1 MLRTTCVA
9 TLLSGGHAENALP
22 QRAAAN
28 VNCRIFPGET
38 VEGTRAALI
47 TAIDDPRITVT
58 AEQPRGPI
66 AQPPPLDPKIMEPAE
81 KLVARYFPGVPL
93 VPTMSTGATDGI
105 YLEAIGIPVYGVPGF
120 WGDPDGNG
128 VHGLNER
135 RSVRA
140 LYVGRDFLDDLIR
153 AYADVADPTGVSD
166 GVFHVTPVRP
176 VAELLP
182 AALAATP
189 PAESGD
195 FRPADL
201 VELTAL
207 DPTIRLDI
215 RYATTRNFLGTP
227 LYSEARA
234 FLQRPAAQ
242 ALVRVERSLAAEGY
256 GLLVHDAYRP
266 WYVTRIFWDATPPE
280 LHRFVADPA
289 QGSRHNRGCAVDLTL
304 YSLKTGLEVEMP
316 SLYDE
321 TTERA
326 YATYGGGTA
335 EQRRLR
341 DLLRRHME
349 AEGFEVYEFEWWH
362 FDYRDWKSY
371 RIENVRFEDLDAQH

>member
-1 MLRTTCVA
+1 MTAAPRAVRSGKRCVA
-9 TLLSGGHAENALP
+9 ALGALALSTWA
-22 QRAAAN
+22 
-28 VNCRIFPGET
+28 
-38 VEGTRAALI
+38 
-47 TAIDDPRITVT
+47 
-58 AEQPRGPI
+58 
-66 AQPPPLDPKIMEPAE
+66 PLAC
-81 KLVARYFPGVPL
+81 L
-93 VPTMSTGATDGI
+93 
-105 YLEAIGIPVYGVPGF
+105 
-120 WGDPDGNG
+120 
-128 VHGLNER
+128 
-135 RSVRA
+135 
-140 LYVGRDFLDDLIR
+140 
-153 AYADVADPTGVSD
+153 ADPTSVSD

-189 PAESGD
+189 PSESGD

-201 VELTAL
+201 VELIAL

-215 RYATTRNFLGTP
+215 RYASTRNFLGTP
-227 LYSEARA
+227 LYSQARA

-256 GLLVHDAYRP
+256 GLAVHDAYRP

-304 YSLKTGLEVEMP
+304 YSLKSGREVEMP

-326 YATYGGGTA
+326 YPTYGGGTTD
-335 EQRRLR
+335 QRRMR

-371 RIENVRFEDLDAQH
+371 RIENVRFEDLGATH